1 MPDLSEHD
9 LACATPA
16 CATQELVETFDL
28 IVLGAGSAAREA
40 AERARVEHGA
50 SVAIIERERWGGQ
63 CPNVACKPTKQYVT
77 AAELLRD
84 VRDVAADLGIEAGT
98 PRFDLAQLK
107 ERTDWLV
114 GPQETWRQRFV
125 DAGYEVIDG
134 EATFADARTVR
145 VGERELT
152 SDRILIA
159 TGSRTAVPPIDG
171 LDDVPWI
178 DHIGALQLTELPESL
193 IVLGGGPV
201 GLELAQSFARFGS
214 TVTIVQHDE
223 RIATRSDADAAAEVA
238 KALKDDGID
247 VLTSMTMS
255 AVARDGDGLAAT
267 LTPRAGGASRVVNA
281 STLLIASG
289 RVPNVEA
296 LELER
301 AGVAYDR
308 RGIQVD
314 ERMRTNVGGIWA
326 AGDVAA
332 TVQLTPIAAIEAQ
345 VAVNNMLG
353 DGTRTIDYT
362 EIPVAI
368 FTDPELGSVGLSE
381 AEAIDAGFEVEVA
394 RYDAS
399 ALLRPYYA
407 ETRTATP
414 HGLVKLVFER
424 GSRRLL
430 GIHAVV
436 RAASEL
442 MQGYAVA
449 LRLGAT
455 TDDIALGHYVFPTN
469 GEGIHYA
476 AESAAGS
483 AQAVA
488 S

>member
-9 LACATPA
+9 LAGATPA
-16 CATQELVETFDL
+16 CATQELVDSFDL
-28 IVLGAGSAAREA
+28 IVIGAGSAAREA
-40 AERARVEHGA
+40 ADRASSDHGA

-63 CPNVACKPTKQYVT
+63 CPNVACKPTKQYVA

-84 VRDVAADLGIEAGT
+84 LGAVAADLGIEAGT

-114 GPQETWRQRFV
+114 GTQETWRQRFV
-125 DAGYEVIDG
+125 DSGYEVIDG
-134 EATFADARTVR
+134 EASFADARTVR

-152 SDRILIA
+152 SDRILVA
-159 TGSRTAVPPIDG
+159 TGSRTAVPPVDG
-171 LDDVPWI
+171 LEEVPWI
-178 DHIGALQLTELPESL
+178 DHIEALELTELPESL
-193 IVLGGGPV
+193 LVLGGGPV
-201 GLELAQSFARFGS
+201 GLELAQAFSRFGS
-214 TVTIVQHDE
+214 AVTIVQHDD
-223 RIATRSDADAAAEVA
+223 RIAARSDADAAAEVT
-238 KALKDDGID
+238 KALEDEGID
-247 VLTSMTMS
+247 VLTATTMT
-255 AVARDGDGLAAT
+255 AVVRDGDGLSAT
-267 LTPRAGGASRVVNA
+267 LTPRAGGAERVINA
-281 STLLIASG
+281 SLLLIASG
-289 RVPNVEA
+289 RMPNVES

-301 AGVAYDR
+301 AGVAHDR

-314 ERMRTNVGGIWA
+314 ERMRTNIDGIWA

-353 DGTRTIDYT
+353 DASRTIDYT
-362 EIPVAI
+362 QIPVAI
-368 FTDPELGSVGLSE
+368 FTDPELGSVGLTE
-381 AEAIDAGFEVEVA
+381 AEAVEAGFEVDVA
-394 RYDAS
+394 RYEAS

-414 HGLVKLVFER
+414 RGLVKLVFER

-442 MQGYAVA
+442 VQGYAVA

-455 TDDIALGHYVFPTN
+455 IDDIALGHYAFPTN

-476 AESAAGS
+476 AEAAAG
-483 AQAVA
+483 A